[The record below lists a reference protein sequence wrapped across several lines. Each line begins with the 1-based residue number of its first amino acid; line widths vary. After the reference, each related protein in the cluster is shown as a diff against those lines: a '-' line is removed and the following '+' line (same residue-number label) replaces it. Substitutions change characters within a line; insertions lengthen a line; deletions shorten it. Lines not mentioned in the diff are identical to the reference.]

1 MVLILIVSFLSR
13 IVSFSYLC
21 LFLVMLFKLSLI
33 GVSGQNPTSVEWLWS
48 ASKRKCSETPYLE
61 QFKFIGSVN
70 YHNIYYIILN
80 YVYGRIS
87 VEDIQYFNCSEI
99 HVDQWFNI
107 METTCGDLEVYRNL
121 YKPFLNVPMNVNLD
135 IFEDDDIEFL
145 GYRFD
150 KQNDDSCESS
160 VNWSVIITV
169 IIVVIVIVV
178 IVVIV
183 IVIVLLKKKKRLPV
197 KKSST
202 APPAFD
208 QPVVYNIQFE
218 QSTDPPIQKVM
229 HFPITNSSIPPD
241 MNQVV
246 PATSTVSHSQL
257 STSSQF
263 TTTPSSISHSQL
275 SATPSTLSH
284 SQLSTSSQFTTTPST
299 LSHSQVIMAS
309 PTSRHT
315 QSTGTNQI
323 SQSSHI
329 PTINR
334 LSQTNPL
341 PKMSSSKVT
350 FVPPPPPKI
359 IPISRSTNNPA

>member
-1 MVLILIVSFLSR
+1 
-13 IVSFSYLC
+13 
-21 LFLVMLFKLSLI
+21 MLFKLSLI

-121 YKPFLNVPMNVNLD
+121 YKPFLNVPTNVNLD

-202 APPAFD
+202 APPL
-208 QPVVYNIQFE
+208 
-218 QSTDPPIQKVM
+218 QKVM
-229 HFPITNSSIPPD
+229 HFPITNSSLPPD

-246 PATSTVSHSQL
+246 PATSTV
-257 STSSQF
+257 
-263 TTTPSSISHSQL
+263 
-275 SATPSTLSH
+275 
-284 SQLSTSSQFTTTPST
+284 
-299 LSHSQVIMAS
+299 V
-309 PTSRHT
+309 
-315 QSTGTNQI
+315 
-323 SQSSHI
+323 
-329 PTINR
+329 
-334 LSQTNPL
+334 
-341 PKMSSSKVT
+341 
-350 FVPPPPPKI
+350 
-359 IPISRSTNNPA
+359 

>member
-1 MVLILIVSFLSR
+1 MFLILNR
-13 IVSFSYLC
+13 
-21 LFLVMLFKLSLI
+21 LF
-33 GVSGQNPTSVEWLWS
+33 P
-48 ASKRKCSETPYLE
+48 
-61 QFKFIGSVN
+61 
-70 YHNIYYIILN
+70 
-80 YVYGRIS
+80 
-87 VEDIQYFNCSEI
+87 
-99 HVDQWFNI
+99 
-107 METTCGDLEVYRNL
+107 
-121 YKPFLNVPMNVNLD
+121 
-135 IFEDDDIEFL
+135 
-145 GYRFD
+145 
-150 KQNDDSCESS
+150 
-160 VNWSVIITV
+160 
-169 IIVVIVIVV
+169 
-178 IVVIV
+178 
-183 IVIVLLKKKKRLPV
+183 LLKKKKRLPV
-197 KKSST
+197 KKSSN

-257 STSSQF
+257 STSSQ
-263 TTTPSSISHSQL
+263 L

-309 PTSRHT
+309 PTSRLT

-329 PTINR
+329 PTINH

-350 FVPPPPPKI
+350 LVPPPPPKI

>member
-1 MVLILIVSFLSR
+1 
-13 IVSFSYLC
+13 
-21 LFLVMLFKLSLI
+21 
-33 GVSGQNPTSVEWLWS
+33 
-48 ASKRKCSETPYLE
+48 
-61 QFKFIGSVN
+61 
-70 YHNIYYIILN
+70 
-80 YVYGRIS
+80 
-87 VEDIQYFNCSEI
+87 
-99 HVDQWFNI
+99 

-145 GYRFD
+145 GFRFD

-197 KKSST
+197 KKSSN

-263 TTTPSSISHSQL
+263 TTTPS
-275 SATPSTLSH
+275 
-284 SQLSTSSQFTTTPST
+284 T

-309 PTSRHT
+309 PTSRLT

>member
-145 GYRFD
+145 GY
-150 KQNDDSCESS
+150 
-160 VNWSVIITV
+160 
-169 IIVVIVIVV
+169 
-178 IVVIV
+178 
-183 IVIVLLKKKKRLPV
+183 
-197 KKSST
+197 
-202 APPAFD
+202 
-208 QPVVYNIQFE
+208 
-218 QSTDPPIQKVM
+218 
-229 HFPITNSSIPPD
+229 
-241 MNQVV
+241 
-246 PATSTVSHSQL
+246 
-257 STSSQF
+257 
-263 TTTPSSISHSQL
+263 
-275 SATPSTLSH
+275 
-284 SQLSTSSQFTTTPST
+284 
-299 LSHSQVIMAS
+299 
-309 PTSRHT
+309 
-315 QSTGTNQI
+315 NQI
-323 SQSSHI
+323 VGRNEK
-329 PTINR
+329 INEFENEIMSMKS
-334 LSQTNPL
+334 LNIDPDEFNVMQYIIKAT
-341 PKMSSSKVT
+341 KM
-350 FVPPPPPKI
+350 
-359 IPISRSTNNPA
+359 

>member
-121 YKPFLNVPMNVNLD
+121 YKPFFNVPMNVNLD

-257 STSSQF
+257 S
-263 TTTPSSISHSQL
+263 
-275 SATPSTLSH
+275 ATPSTLSH

-299 LSHSQVIMAS
+299 LSHSQLSTSS
-309 PTSRHT
+309 PTSSLT

-329 PTINR
+329 PTINH